1 MIIDPLSL
9 AVTGISTGL
18 SLFGASQE
26 NKARQQEYLNQS
38 AYQKATNQFAQWQSA
53 QNAKFSNAN
62 AQQQFWA
69 STVQHNQQLA
79 YVHQLQTFELAK
91 QSVQADV
98 VRDTRAGAGAA
109 FVANSQALSEQLQE
123 AALQESVAL
132 QQYQWRALQA
142 RGSAQAMEAEGN
154 SIDRLINNYAKQ
166 AGDYETIA
174 SINDGLRRNQ
184 FNRQQTAMV
193 GQYLSQW
200 NSQVFYE
207 PTQYIEPMAPF
218 APLPS
223 LLQPAGPSMT
233 GAAPGGG
240 SSALRIGTALVGGVG
255 TYFSSAA
262 GIKKAI
268 EGN

>member
-26 NKARQQEYLNQS
+26 NKARQQDHLNQS

-53 QNAKFSNAN
+53 QNLRFTNAN
-62 AQQQFWA
+62 SQLQYWA
-69 STVQHNQQLA
+69 GTVQHNQQLA

-91 QSVQADV
+91 QVSQADV
-98 VRDTRAGAGAA
+98 VRDTRAGAAA
-109 FVANSQALSEQLQE
+109 AYVGNSQAMSDQLQE
-123 AALQESVAL
+123 VAMQESVAL

-184 FNRQQTAMV
+184 YNRQQTAMV
-193 GQYLSQW
+193 GQYLSEW
-200 NSQVFYE
+200 NSQQFYE

-218 APLPS
+218 APLPA

-233 GAAPGGG
+233 GAAPSGGAG
-240 SSALRIGTALVGGVG
+240 ALRIGTALVGGFN
-255 TYFSSAA
+255 TYLSTAA
-262 GIKKAI
+262 GIKKATGG
-268 EGN
+268 E